1 MRMGL
6 PRVILSDNGREF
18 NNELDTTLASLLGI
32 NRRLTTPYH
41 PQVQDVCVR
50 VRVCAC
56 ACVCVCVCVHVCVHV
71 CVCAVYMC
79 MCVCVCVCVCMCVCN
94 GTLNLTCTVA
104 TSVHLGQW
112 IGRTV

>member
-50 VRVCAC
+50 V
-56 ACVCVCVCVHVCVHV
+56 
-71 CVCAVYMC
+71 
-79 MCVCVCVCVCMCVCN
+79 CVCVCMCVCVRVC
-94 GTLNLTCTVA
+94 TCVCVLCICA
-104 TSVHLGQW
+104 CVCACVCVH
-112 IGRTV
+112 VCV